1 MKKILLSTLT
11 VIALSSTSLVADE
24 ILDQMNEAIK
34 AYQDKDYKSAMEEL
48 KFITAQLQKLDA
60 TENQKLLP
68 QALEGW
74 KIKQKNNNGGQ
85 AMMSMMGGG
94 TSIEATY
101 IKKQERIEIQVLAN
115 SPMLAMMSMAI
126 SNPALMAS
134 DPNTSPYRY
143 KRNKGMKKKERNKTE
158 ITLLIAGQ
166 IMIKLT
172 GTNLKDDAILEH
184 YLDGINIKELKNQL
198 L

>member
-11 VIALSSTSLVADE
+11 VMALFSTSLVADE

-34 AYQDKDYKSAMEEL
+34 AYQDKDYKNAMEEL

-74 KIKQKNNNGGQ
+74 KIKQKNNNGGR